1 MAQADSV
8 PTGNPRVD
16 HRRDLEPIHMRGS
29 HTFSDQGLSSF

>member
-8 PTGNPRVD
+8 PTQRVD
-16 HRRDLEPIHMRGS
+16 HRRDLEPIHTRGS